1 MSPLDLLVAVPLGFM
16 LAALLA
22 GRAARWLILPAAP
35 AMAGLALWLAL
46 VPPDAAFLVGH
57 WDLPLGILLRPDG
70 VARLMVAAT
79 ALVIGAVGLHA
90 LADPP
95 EKAGNAAQA
104 ETFWPLI
111 YLLWAGANAGFLTTD
126 LFNLYVTL
134 EMVSLAAVAL
144 AAMGSLEAALR
155 YFMIALVGSLAY
167 LLGVALLVARYNT
180 VDVTLLSQV
189 AQPDLATM
197 LALGLMT
204 AGLLIK
210 AALFPMHGWL
220 PPAHAAAPAPASAL
234 LSAIAVKLG
243 FVILLRL
250 WFEAFPAVTGQPA
263 LHVLGGAGAL
273 AVIYGSVQ
281 AMRQQ
286 RLKALVAYS
295 TVAQVGYLFLAFPLV
310 AGAPDPSG
318 AWAGMMMHAVAHM
331 LAKAS
336 MFLAAGLMLK
346 AAAGHRIG
354 DLGGL
359 AQAMPMTVTS
369 FGLAAVSLMGLP
381 PSGGFTGKFLL
392 LNAAIA
398 QGAFLYAG
406 VMILGGLLAAVYFFR
421 ALSACFGAGPAPR
434 EPAIRGVCTAAP
446 LVLAGLA
453 IVMGFAGSALDTLSA
468 IAAPWAA
475 PGVAA
480 P

>member
-1 MSPLDLLVAVPLGFM
+1 MKITSAGCSSS
-16 LAALLA
+16 LAKDQHVIIERTQQQN
-22 GRAARWLILPAAP
+22 G
-35 AMAGLALWLAL
+35 GAL
-46 VPPDAAFLVGH
+46 V
-57 WDLPLGILLRPDG
+57 
-70 VARLMVAAT
+70 
-79 ALVIGAVGLHA
+79 
-90 LADPP
+90 DPP

-167 LLGVALLVARYNT
+167 LLGVALLVGRYNT

-210 AALFPMHGWL
+210 AALFPLHGWL

-250 WFEAFPAVTGQPA
+250 WFEAFPAVTGPTA
-263 LHVLGGAGAL
+263 LHVLGGPVAL

-281 AMRQQ
+281 AMRGM
-286 RLKALVAYS
+286 AWGAY
-295 TVAQVGYLFLAFPLV
+295 
-310 AGAPDPSG
+310 
-318 AWAGMMMHAVAHM
+318 WAGFPARLSAATLACLIAVVAR
-331 LAKAS
+331 AT
-336 MFLAAGLMLK
+336 
-346 AAAGHRIG
+346 
-354 DLGGL
+354 
-359 AQAMPMTVTS
+359 PPVTS
-369 FGLAAVSLMGLP
+369 P
-381 PSGGFTGKFLL
+381 
-392 LNAAIA
+392 
-398 QGAFLYAG
+398 
-406 VMILGGLLAAVYFFR
+406 
-421 ALSACFGAGPAPR
+421 
-434 EPAIRGVCTAAP
+434 TA
-446 LVLAGLA
+446 
-453 IVMGFAGSALDTLSA
+453 
-468 IAAPWAA
+468 
-475 PGVAA
+475 
-480 P
+480 